1 MKPTSAYA
9 DLKDKR
15 LANRV
20 IMALAREELDDKAQ
34 KAIARCVNKA
44 RRATSPTTAKKKYI
58 NGWLVFYKDRFQKV
72 RKANPEI
79 DVTAIATMIGQEW
92 RKLSVSEKGK
102 YTQKA
107 RELRD
112 EK

>member
-1 MKPTSAYA
+1 MKPTRAYT
-9 DLKDKR
+9 DLQDKR

-34 KAIARCVNKA
+34 KAIARCLNKA
-44 RRATSPTTAKKKYI
+44 KRATSPTTAKKKYT
-58 NGWLVFYKDRFQKV
+58 NGWLIFYKERFRKV
-72 RKANPEI
+72 RKSNPEI
-79 DVTAIATMIGQEW
+79 EVTGIATMIGQEW
-92 RKLSVSEKGK
+92 RKLSLDEKGK